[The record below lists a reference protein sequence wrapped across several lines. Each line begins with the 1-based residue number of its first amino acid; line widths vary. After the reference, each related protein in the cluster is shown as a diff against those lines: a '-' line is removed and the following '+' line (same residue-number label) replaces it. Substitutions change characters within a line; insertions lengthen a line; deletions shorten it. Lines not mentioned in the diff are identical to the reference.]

1 MAGKKK
7 QAADPLAELIRSV
20 TLADGAALDSLV
32 DSSPIERRHLDLARE
47 AELRL
52 RRLRLEIKAHLAN
65 AKDGRCHCGEVL
77 KGRSDQVYCSATCRE
92 AARRQRD
99 RQPSPAD

>member
-1 MAGKKK
+1 MAGRKK
-7 QAADPLAELIRSV
+7 QAEDPLAEVILSV

-32 DSSPIERRHLDLARE
+32 DRSPIERRHLDLARE

-65 AKDGRCHCGEVL
+65 ARDGLCHCGKPL

-92 AARRQRD
+92 EARRRRD
-99 RQPSPAD
+99 RAASPAE